1 MTPQFVLAL
10 LLPLL
15 ACGLQ
20 WLLWPWL
27 APFVWFLFFPAVF
40 FSARLDGLRGGLIG
54 AALSIALVWFFF
66 ISPQLSWTIETPSR
80 FYSFALF
87 LLMGYLFGTVHERLK
102 QALSQAERRLSTTCE
117 SVTVGIARVTPDGR
131 WICVNQRLCDIVG
144 YSREDLLLR
153 NFGALI
159 HPDNPAV
166 DVVDMRR
173 MLAHEADRCAIERHH
188 VRKDGSAV
196 WIRLTL
202 VMCLSPDGRP
212 DYFIVIV
219 EDIDEKK
226 AAEVALN
233 ESRERMRIFIE
244 HAPAALAMFD
254 RDMRYLAV
262 SDRWKQDYGLVDR
275 ELVGVS
281 HYDVFPDVPERWKTA
296 HRSGLAGQ
304 VVRIDEDRFER
315 ADGSVQWLRWEVC
328 PWYLSEG
335 TVGGVAILTEDVTEK
350 KLADEALRTSERR
363 LRIAQEGAQVGLW
376 EWDLCRDQLYWS
388 PEYERLYGITPGGVR
403 STKYWRSRVHQD
415 DLPLVDAAWN
425 RHFVHGESFEVEFR
439 VLRGDGEVRWMYGV
453 GAAQFDA
460 SGKAV
465 LLSGFNMDITERKKA
480 EQALLDSRAQLLRT
494 EAIAHLGSW
503 ELDIVDNTLRWSD
516 EVFRI
521 FGMKPDEVPVS
532 YESFLQCVHPEE
544 REAVDGVYSSSLCD
558 NREGYE
564 IEHRIIRKGSGEI
577 RFVHEKCQHFRDAW
591 GRIVRSVGM
600 VHDITDRIHAEQAHR
615 QSEARLAAFSEASFE
630 AVVISEG
637 GRIVDCNAQL
647 GQMLSCPVDELKGRF
662 IEDLVAP
669 EHRAR
674 VMQAIRQGRESNVEH
689 DMVCGDGTR
698 ITVEVR
704 GRTRG
709 DHTGDMRVSVLR
721 DVTTHRR
728 AERLL
733 TVVTDAAPVLISYID
748 DGLRHQMINA
758 KCEEWFG
765 RRREEVL
772 GQHVSE
778 LLGKHAYMV
787 AAPWIARTLAG
798 ERVTYEAEFTLPLLG
813 KRQISVAYI
822 PSGASEGNSLGF
834 CTVMQDITERKQAEH
849 ALRRSEERFRTVLEH
864 AADAVL
870 IADPVGRF
878 VYANLQASAM
888 LGFSVEELCAM
899 GVDDIV
905 QVQDAETARRLFN
918 ELCERGHLRTDF
930 DLRRK
935 DGSSVPTD
943 INAVG
948 LPCGDLLGVCRDITE
963 RKMAQEAVLR
973 AKDDAEQASR
983 AKSQFL
989 SRMSHELR
997 TPMNAILGFSQLLR
1011 TDTQHPLDDLQR
1023 EHVAEIVHAG
1033 RHLLDLI
1040 NEVLDL
1046 SRIEAGH
1053 LEVKPVDVDLG
1064 NLLYE
1069 CLSLTRPD
1077 ADVRGIEFRNS
1088 ILPGQVYVVAD
1099 QIRLKQVLLNL
1110 LSNAV
1115 KYNRPAGTVSIDC
1128 NLEGGCW
1135 FICVADTGSG
1145 LTRAQQAR
1153 LFTPFERLGTD
1164 QAEGTGVGLAL
1175 CKHLMTLMGGRIWV
1189 TGEAGVGCRFW
1200 ISLPEAKRP
1209 FVMPASVGDAG

>member
-1 MTPQFVLAL
+1 MTPQSVIAL
-10 LLPLL
+10 LLPAL

-40 FSARLDGLRGGLIG
+40 FSARLDGVRGGLIG
-54 AALSIALVWFFF
+54 AALSILLVWFFF
-66 ISPQLSWTIETPSR
+66 IPPQLSWAIESPIR
-80 FYSFALF
+80 LYAFGLF

-102 QALSQAERRLSTTCE
+102 QALSQAELRLSTTCE
-117 SVTVGIARVTPDGR
+117 SVTVGIARVAPDGR

-144 YSREDLLLR
+144 YSREDLLVR

-173 MLAHEADRCAIERHH
+173 MLAHEADRCSMEKHH
-188 VRKDGSAV
+188 VRRDGSTV

-219 EDIDEKK
+219 ENIDEKK
-226 AAEVALN
+226 AAEAALN

-275 ELVGVS
+275 ELVGLS
-281 HYDVFPDVPERWKTA
+281 HYEVFPDIPDRWKSA

-304 VVRIDEDRFER
+304 VVRIDDDRFER

-335 TVGGVAILTEDVTEK
+335 TVGGIAILTEDVTEK

-363 LRIAQEGAQVGLW
+363 LRIAQEGAHVGLW
-376 EWDLCRDQLYWS
+376 EWDLRKDQLYWS
-388 PEYERLYGITPGGVR
+388 PEYERLYGIAPGGMR
-403 STKYWRSRVHQD
+403 SAKHWRSRVHPD
-415 DLPLVDAAWN
+415 DLPRVDEALK
-425 RHFVHGESFEVEFR
+425 RHFVHGDPFEVEFR
-439 VLRGDGEVRWMYGV
+439 VCRDDGETRWMYGV

-460 SGKAV
+460 SGRAT
-465 LLSGFNMDITERKKA
+465 LLSGFNMDVTERKKA
-480 EQALLDSRAQLLRT
+480 EQTLLESRAQLMRT
-494 EAIAHLGSW
+494 EELAHLGSW
-503 ELDIVDNTLRWSD
+503 ELDLVDGRLQWSD

-521 FGMKPDEVPVS
+521 FGLTLVEFGAT
-532 YESFLQCVHPEE
+532 YEAFLQCVHPDD
-544 REAVDGVYSSSLCD
+544 RDAVDRAYSSSLGD
-558 NREGYE
+558 NQASYE
-564 IEHRIIRKGSGEI
+564 IEHRIVRKCSGEI
-577 RFVHEKCQHFRDAW
+577 RFVHQKCQHFRDAS

-600 VHDITDRIHAEQAHR
+600 VHDITERMHAEQALR

-630 AVVISEG
+630 AVVLSEG

-647 GQMLSCPVDELKGRF
+647 ARMLCRSVDDLKGQS
-662 IEDLVAP
+662 IEELVVP
-669 EHRAR
+669 EHRER
-674 VMQAIRQGRESNVEH
+674 VMLAIRQGRESNVEH
-689 DMVCGDGTR
+689 DMLCGDGTR

-709 DHTGDMRVSVLR
+709 DNTGAMRISVLR

-733 TVVTDAAPVLISYID
+733 TVVTDAAPALIAYVD
-748 DGLRHQMINA
+748 HGLRLRMINA
-758 KCEEWFG
+758 KCEDWFG
-765 RRREEVL
+765 RQREDVL
-772 GQHVSE
+772 GQHVAE
-778 LLGKHAYMV
+778 LLGEPTYMV

-798 ERVTYEAEFTLPLLG
+798 EQLSYEVDMTLPRLG
-813 KRQISVAYI
+813 ERRMSVAYI
-822 PSGASEGNSLGF
+822 PSGATDGTSHGF
-834 CTVMQDITERKQAEH
+834 CTVMQDITERTQAEQ
-849 ALRRSEERFRTVLEH
+849 ALRRGEERFRTVLEH

-870 IADPVGRF
+870 IANPAGRF
-878 VYANLQASAM
+878 IYANRRASAM

-905 QVQDAETARRLFN
+905 QVQDVATARRLFD

-963 RKMAQEAVLR
+963 RKMALEAVLR

-1011 TDTQHPLDDLQR
+1011 TDAQHPLDDLQR

-1046 SRIEAGH
+1046 SRIEAGY
-1053 LEVKPVDVDLG
+1053 LEVKPVDVDVG

-1069 CLSLTRPD
+1069 CLNLTRPD
-1077 ADVRGIEFRNS
+1077 ADVRGIEFRHS

-1128 NLEGGCW
+1128 NLEDGCW
-1135 FICVADTGSG
+1135 VICVADTGSG

-1189 TGEAGVGCRFW
+1189 TSEAGEGCRFW
-1200 ISLPEAKRP
+1200 ISLPEAKRLS
-1209 FVMPASVGDAG
+1209 VMTTTVGDAG

>member
-1 MTPQFVLAL
+1 MTPHSLIAL

-40 FSARLDGLRGGLIG
+40 FSARLDGVRGGVTG
-54 AALSIALVWFFF
+54 AALSILLVWFFF
-66 ISPQLSWTIETPSR
+66 IPPQLSWAIESPSR
-80 FYSFALF
+80 FFAFGLF
-87 LLMGYLFGTVHERLK
+87 LLMGYLFGTVHERLNR
-102 QALSQAERRLSTTCE
+102 ALSHAERRLSTTCE
-117 SVTVGIARVTPDGR
+117 SVTVGIARVAPDGR

-166 DVVDMRR
+166 DGVDIRR
-173 MLAHEADRCAIERHH
+173 MLAHEADRCALERHH
-188 VRKDGSAV
+188 VRRDGSTV

-202 VMCLSPDGRP
+202 VMCPGTEGQP
-212 DYFIVIV
+212 EYFIVIV

-254 RDMRYLAV
+254 RGMRYLAV

-275 ELVGVS
+275 ELVGLS
-281 HYDVFPDVPERWKTA
+281 HYEVFPDIPERWKSA

-315 ADGSVQWLRWEVC
+315 ADGSVQWLRWEIC
-328 PWYLSEG
+328 PWYSSEG
-335 TVGGVAILTEDVTEK
+335 TVGGIAILTEDVTEK
-350 KLADEALRTSERR
+350 KRVDEALRTSERR

-376 EWDLCRDQLYWS
+376 EWDLRKDQLYWS
-388 PEYERLYGITPGGVR
+388 PEYERLYGIAPGGMR
-403 STKYWRSRVHQD
+403 STKYWRSRVHPE
-415 DLPLVDAAWN
+415 DLPRVDEAWN
-425 RHFVHGESFEVEFR
+425 RHFVHGDPFEVEFR
-439 VLRGDGEVRWMYGV
+439 VCRGDGETRWMYGV

-460 SGKAV
+460 SGRAV

-480 EQALLDSRAQLLRT
+480 EQTLIESRAQLMRT
-494 EAIAHLGSW
+494 EELAHLGSW
-503 ELDIVDNTLRWSD
+503 ELDLVDGRLHWSD

-521 FGMKPDEVPVS
+521 FGLKPDEFGGT
-532 YESFLQCVHPEE
+532 YEAFLQCVHPDD
-544 REAVDGVYSSSLCD
+544 REAVDRAYSSSLNE
-558 NREGYE
+558 NRDSYE
-564 IEHRIIRKGSGEI
+564 IEHRILRKGSGEI

-591 GRIVRSVGM
+591 GHIVRSVGM
-600 VHDITDRIHAEQAHR
+600 AHDITERMHAEQALR

-630 AVVISEG
+630 AVVLSEG

-647 GQMLSCPVDELKGRF
+647 ARMLCRSVDDLKGQS
-662 IEDLVAP
+662 IEELVVP
-669 EHRAR
+669 EHRER
-674 VMQAIRQGRESNVEH
+674 VMHAIRHEQVSNIEH
-689 DMVCGDGTR
+689 DMLCGDGTR
-698 ITVEVR
+698 ITVEAR
-704 GRTRG
+704 GRPRG
-709 DHTGDMRVSVLR
+709 GYTGATRVSVLR
-721 DVTTHRR
+721 DVTMHRQ

-733 TVVTDAAPVLISYID
+733 RVVTDAAPALIAYVD
-748 DGLRHQMINA
+748 YGLRYRMINA
-758 KCEEWFG
+758 KCEEWYG
-765 RRREEVL
+765 RRREDVL
-772 GQHVSE
+772 GQHVFD
-778 LLGKHAYMV
+778 LLGEQAYAV

-798 ERVTYEAEFTLPLLG
+798 EQVSYEAEMTLPRLG
-813 KRQISVAYI
+813 ERRIAVAYI
-822 PSGASEGNSLGF
+822 PSGATDGTSHGF
-834 CTVMQDITERKQAEH
+834 CAVMQDITERTQAEQ
-849 ALRRSEERFRTVLEH
+849 ALRRGEERFRTVLEH

-870 IADPVGRF
+870 IANPEGRF
-878 VYANLQASAM
+878 IYANRRASAM
-888 LGFSVEELCAM
+888 LGFSVGELCAM
-899 GVDDIV
+899 DVEDIL
-905 QVQDAETARRLFN
+905 QPQDFETARRLLN
-918 ELCERGHLRTDF
+918 ELCERGHVRTEF

-935 DGSSVPTD
+935 DGSGVATD
-943 INAVG
+943 INAVR
-948 LPCGDLLGVCRDITE
+948 LPCGDLFGVCRDITE
-963 RKMAQEAVLR
+963 RKLAQEAVLR

-1011 TDTQHPLDDLQR
+1011 TDAQHPLDELQR

-1069 CLSLTRPD
+1069 CLNLTRPD
-1077 ADVRGIEFRNS
+1077 ADVRGIEFRNA
-1088 ILPGQVYVVAD
+1088 ILPGRVFVVAD

-1128 NLEGGCW
+1128 TLEDGCW
-1135 FICVADTGSG
+1135 VICVADTGAG

-1175 CKHLMTLMGGRIWV
+1175 CKHLMALMGGRIWV
-1189 TGEAGVGCRFW
+1189 SSEAGEGCRFW

-1209 FVMPASVGDAG
+1209 SDMPASVGDAG

>member
-1 MTPQFVLAL
+1 MTPPCVLAL

-15 ACGLQ
+15 AGALQ

-40 FSARLDGLRGGLIG
+40 FSARLDGVRGGLGG
-54 AALSIALVWFFF
+54 AALSIALVWYFFVP
-66 ISPQLSWTIETPSR
+66 PQLSWSIEAPSR

-87 LLMGYLFGTVHERLK
+87 LLMGYLFGAVHERLK
-102 QALSQAERRLSTTCE
+102 QALSDAEQRLANTCE
-117 SVTVGIARVTPDGR
+117 SATVGIARVAPDGR
-131 WICVNQRLCDIVG
+131 WMCVNQRLCHIVG
-144 YSREDLLLR
+144 HSREDLLSR
-153 NFGALI
+153 NFGAVSD
-159 HPDNPAV
+159 PDDPAV

-173 MLAHEADRCAIERHH
+173 LLAQGADRCAVERHH

-202 VMCLSPDGRP
+202 VLCRNPDGQP

-219 EDIDEKK
+219 EDIDERK
-226 AAEVALN
+226 ATEAALN

-262 SDRWKQDYGLVDR
+262 SHRWKLDYGLGDR
-275 ELVGVS
+275 DLVGLS
-281 HYDVFPDVPERWKTA
+281 HYDVFPDIPERWKAA
-296 HRSGLAGQ
+296 HRSGLDGQ

-315 ADGSVQWLRWEVC
+315 ADGSVQWLRWEIC
-328 PWYLSEG
+328 PWYLSGGE
-335 TVGGVAILTEDVTEK
+335 VGGIAILTEDVTEK

-376 EWDLCRDQLYWS
+376 EWDLRKDQLYWS
-388 PEYERLYGITPGGVR
+388 PEYERLYGIAPGGMR
-403 STKYWRSRVHQD
+403 STKYWRSRVHPD
-415 DLPLVDAAWN
+415 DLPRVDEAWN
-425 RHFVHGESFEVEFR
+425 RHFVHGDPFEVEFR
-439 VLRGDGEVRWMYGV
+439 VCRGDGETRWMYGV

-460 SGKAV
+460 SGRAV
-465 LLSGFNMDITERKKA
+465 LLSGFNMDITERKQA
-480 EQALLDSRAQLLRT
+480 EQALIESRAQLLRT
-494 EAIAHLGSW
+494 EALAHLGSW
-503 ELDIVDNTLRWSD
+503 EFDLIDGRLHWSD

-521 FGMKPDEVPVS
+521 FGVDPHDFDAT
-532 YESFLQCVHPEE
+532 YEAFLQRVHPDD
-544 REAVDGVYSSSLCD
+544 REAVERAYSGSLSD
-558 NREGYE
+558 NRDNYE
-564 IEHRIIRKGSGEI
+564 IEHRIVRKGSGEI
-577 RFVHEKCQHFRDAW
+577 RFVHEKCQHFRDPW

-600 VHDITDRIHAEQAHR
+600 VHDITERMHAEQAQR

-630 AVVISEG
+630 AVVLSEG

-647 GQMLSCPVDELKGRF
+647 ARMLSCSVDQLKGRC
-662 IEDLVAP
+662 IEELVVP
-669 EHRAR
+669 EHRER
-674 VMQAIRQGRESNVEH
+674 VMQAIRHDQESNIEH
-689 DMVCGDGTR
+689 DMLCGDGSR
-698 ITVEVR
+698 ISVEAR
-704 GRTRG
+704 GRPKGGHSGAT
-709 DHTGDMRVSVLR
+709 RVSVLR
-721 DVTTHRR
+721 DVTTHRQ

-733 TVVTDAAPVLISYID
+733 RVVTDAAPALISYVD
-748 DGLRHQMINA
+748 HGLRHRMINA
-758 KCEEWFG
+758 RCEEWFG
-765 RRREEVL
+765 RQRDDVL
-772 GQHVSE
+772 GRHVSE
-778 LLGKHAYMV
+778 LLGEHAYMV

-798 ERVTYEAEFTLPLLG
+798 EQVTYEAEVMLPLLG
-813 KRQISVAYI
+813 ERRMSIAYI
-822 PSGASEGNSLGF
+822 PSGSIDGISHGF
-834 CTVMQDITERKQAEH
+834 CTVMQDITERTQVEQ
-849 ALRRSEERFRTVLEH
+849 ALRRGEERFRTVLEH

-870 IADPVGRF
+870 IANPVGHF
-878 VYANLQASAM
+878 IYANRRASAM

-905 QVQDAETARRLFN
+905 QVHDVEAARSLRR
-918 ELCERGHLRTDF
+918 ELCERGHVRTEF

-935 DGSSVPTD
+935 DGSNVSTD
-943 INAVG
+943 INAVR

-963 RKMAQEAVLR
+963 RKLAQEAVLR

-1011 TDTQHPLDDLQR
+1011 TDAQHPLDDLQR

-1053 LEVKPVDVDLG
+1053 LEVIPVEVDLG
-1064 NLLYE
+1064 SLVCE
-1069 CLSLTRPD
+1069 CLNLTRPD
-1077 ADVRGIEFRNS
+1077 AEVRGIDFQNPVS
-1088 ILPGQVYVVAD
+1088 PGQVFVVAD
-1099 QIRLKQVLLNL
+1099 KVRLKQVLLNL

-1115 KYNRPAGTVSIDC
+1115 KYNRPAGTVSI
-1128 NLEGGCW
+1128 GCS
-1135 FICVADTGSG
+1135 IENGVCVVSVTDTGAG

-1175 CKHLMTLMGGRIWV
+1175 CRHLMTLMGGRIWV
-1189 TGEAGVGCRFW
+1189 SSEAGEGCQFW
-1200 ISLPEAKRP
+1200 ISLPAADRTSIVSASLGEA
-1209 FVMPASVGDAG
+1209 G